1 MRFGLFG
8 GASRGAGQ
16 DGDSQSYRAFIDYV
30 VEAERLGFESVFLVE
45 HHFTGTG
52 QLSASLTLLSYL
64 AGLTKTMRLG
74 TAVTVMPWHN
84 PVLLAEQ
91 AATVDLVSNGRLD
104 FGVGRGYRPNEF
116 HGFRVDPGEAQA
128 RYEEALEL
136 VLKCWT
142 TKERFSF
149 DGHFWHF
156 RDVIV
161 EPHPAQAPNPPIW
174 IAAGS
179 EGSIRQAARRGQHV
193 LLDQFGTIEQTAARV
208 AWYKDEQKKCGRTSQ
223 AGEIAVTRGLLL
235 VDQEEKR
242 ATEIDRRLAA
252 IAFLSATSQIPGTKA
267 EGPTKFGSSTLDT
280 SREAAEASTIVGQPE
295 ECIRRIRALEEAGV
309 DYILFN
315 DPWGGV
321 ERLRHFARAVMP
333 EFLAPTKSGMAM
345 AG

>member
-8 GASRGAGQ
+8 GAARGAGQ

-128 RYEEALEL
+128 RYEEALDL

-142 TKERFSF
+142 MKERFSF
-149 DGHFWHF
+149 DGRFWHF

-208 AWYKDEQKKCGRTSQ
+208 AWYKDEQKKSGRISQ
-223 AGEIAVTRGLLL
+223 PGEIAVTRGLLL

-280 SREAAEASTIVGQPE
+280 SRGAAEASTIVGRPE
-295 ECIRRIRALEEAGV
+295 ECIRRIRELEEAGV

-315 DPWGGV
+315 DPWGGI
-321 ERLRHFARAVMP
+321 ERLRFFARSVMP
-333 EFLAPTKSGMAM
+333 EFVVPAKSGVAM